1 MEQKTPKYKLAIG
14 AMFKNEGLAMVEWLE
29 HHLYHGVEHFYLIDD
44 NNSTDDSLERVQPYI
59 DRGLV
64 TLHSVNEP
72 YFLGRQ
78 SAIYTCY
85 ILPHLEETEWL
96 LMIDLDEF
104 VWSPQAVDLRDILDQ
119 CGAFSQI
126 QMYQLNFGSNDRE
139 TQPRSIV
146 AGFTN
151 RCKEDKSG
159 AYKYFVNSKYKFKK
173 LGVHHA
179 EYVNPEDKQ
188 SFVIL
193 QKNWFSLN
201 HYVLQSRE
209 FWETVKCGPTRN
221 DSDGYRVRKKEDFNH
236 IEWNER
242 EDTELLEQNRELL
255 QKLNLI

>member
-1 MEQKTPKYKLAIG
+1 MEEKKPKYKLAVG
-14 AMFKNEGLAMVEWLE
+14 AMFKNEGLAMVEWIE
-29 HHLYHGVEHFYLIDD
+29 HHLYHGVEHFYLVDD
-44 NNSTDDSLERVQPYI
+44 NKSTDDSVERLQPYI
-59 DRGLV
+59 NRGLV
-64 TLHSVNEP
+64 TLYSVNEP

-104 VWSPQAVDLRDILDQ
+104 VWSPQAIDLRSILDQ
-119 CGAFSQI
+119 CSAFSQI
-126 QMYQLNFGSNDRE
+126 QMYQLNFGSNGHE
-139 TQPRSIV
+139 TQPKSIV
-146 AGFTN
+146 ASFTK
-151 RCKEDKSG
+151 RCKEDRSG

-221 DSDGYRVRKKEDFNH
+221 DSDGYRVRTKEEFNH

-242 EDTELLEQNRELL
+242 EDTELLEQNRGLL
-255 QKLNLI
+255 KQLQLY